1 MKKVNNYFSH
11 DFNARNDI
19 KLKKLNMQLGLQGIG
34 LYWCIIECLYEND
47 GYLTLDE
54 DVDLLVY
61 DLKVDRELI
70 INLIDNFDLFKKNKN
85 KFYSQS
91 VLDRLQKITDKS
103 NKNRESVSKRWEK
116 QRNKQ
121 DTNEDVLKYEKDTN
135 VLPNIYEC
143 NTNVLPKENECNT
156 TEIQTKYQI
165 KEKKKEK
172 KKIKENK
179 IKKNKLLT
187 TTTNNNSNLNDS
199 IYSFIENSFS
209 RLLSSME
216 IQKIREWLEALNNQ
230 EDILRYA
237 VYIAVMNNVPTF
249 AYVDGILKNW
259 KSKGLTTLEQIK
271 QNDKKITTNEP
282 KKLDAEKDKLL
293 NELSNYN
300 WFEE

>member
-19 KLKKLNMQLGLQGIG
+19 KLKKLNMQLGLQAIG

-121 DTNEDVLKYEKDTN
+121 DTNEDVLKYEKNTN
-135 VLPNIYEC
+135 VLPNVYEC

-156 TEIQTKYQI
+156 TEIQTKYHI

-172 KKIKENK
+172 NKKKENK

-216 IQKIREWLEALNNQ
+216 IQKIREWLEVLNNQ